1 MSRYPYNTRSEQLR
15 FQTDVNGVS
24 IDAAFIGHIEFSAEQ
39 AAAADDAGVL
49 AAVTDTGE
57 PQEITEGLSDPF
69 YPRNITATAGGVA
82 GDIKAIQ
89 VVIEGDDMAGNVI
102 SETLPAF
109 TEDTA
114 GSVAGSKA
122 FRHVSK
128 VTIPAHDG
136 NGATTSIGYGNALG
150 LPLKLSAD
158 TVVATVHNGSR
169 EQNFPTVSVDADNL
183 CSNTIELDTDLDG
196 SAVDV
201 FLIV

>member
-1 MSRYPYNTRSEQLR
+1 MTWYPYNPAAGQEL
-15 FQTDVNGVS
+15 QTDIPGVRA
-24 IDAAFIGHIEFSAEQ
+24 DRAFVAHLDLSAEQ
-39 AAAADDAGVL
+39 AAAADAAGVL

-57 PQEITEGLSDPF
+57 PQEITEGLSAPF

-82 GDIKAIQ
+82 DDIKAIQ
-89 VVIEGDDMAGNVI
+89 VVIEGEDMAGNVI

-109 TEDTA
+109 TENTA
-114 GSVAGSKA
+114 GIVAGSKA

-136 NGATTSIGYGNALG
+136 NGATTAIGYGNLLG
-150 LPLKLSAD
+150 LPYKLQAD
-158 TVVATVHNGSR
+158 TVIAALHNNYREANPPTVATSTSDISG
-169 EQNFPTVSVDADNL
+169 
-183 CSNTIELDTDLDG
+183 NTIELDTDLDG

>member
-1 MSRYPYNTRSEQLR
+1 MSWYPYNPAAGQEL
-15 FQTDVNGVS
+15 QTDIPGVRADRAY
-24 IDAAFIGHIEFSAEQ
+24 IAHLVLSAEQ
-39 AAAADDAGVL
+39 AAVADTDGIL

-57 PQEITEGLSDPF
+57 PQEITEGLSAPF

-89 VVIEGDDMAGNVI
+89 VVIEGEDMAGNVI

-122 FRHVSK
+122 FKVVTK

-136 NGATTSIGYGNALG
+136 NGATTAIGYGQKLG
-150 LPLKLSAD
+150 LPYKLQAD
-158 TVVATVHNGSR
+158 TVVAALHNNIR
-169 EQNFPTVSVDADNL
+169 EANPPVVATSTSSIAD
-183 CSNTIELDTDLDG
+183 NTIELDTDLDG
-196 SAVDV
+196 HAVDV

>member
-1 MSRYPYNTRSEQLR
+1 MTWYPYNPAAGQEL
-15 FQTDVNGVS
+15 QTDIPGVRA
-24 IDAAFIGHIEFSAEQ
+24 DRAFVAHLELSAEQ
-39 AAAADDAGVL
+39 AAAADADGVL

-89 VVIEGDDMAGNVI
+89 VVIEGEDMAGNVI

-136 NGATTSIGYGNALG
+136 NGATTAIGYGNLLG
-150 LPLKLSAD
+150 LPYKLQAD
-158 TVVATVHNGSR
+158 TVIAALHNNIRESNPPVVATS
-169 EQNFPTVSVDADNL
+169 TSDVSG
-183 CSNTIELDTDLDG
+183 NTIELDTDLDG
-196 SAVDV
+196 SAVDI